1 LPSGSSIIYIGSTLS
16 LKAIANMS
24 AYATSKHALI
34 GLMRSTCQDLA
45 GQGIHT
51 ACVCPGFTDTEMLKS
66 YSGDV
71 VEQLKQRSTQGRL
84 VAPQEIAEAVYFCAT
99 NSVVNGT
106 VLQAESGLIEY

>member
-1 LPSGSSIIYIGSTLS
+1 
-16 LKAIANMS
+16 
-24 AYATSKHALI
+24 
-34 GLMRSTCQDLA
+34 
-45 GQGIHT
+45 
-51 ACVCPGFTDTEMLKS
+51 
-66 YSGDV
+66 